1 MIEHRVN
8 ELRGTELE
16 EEHVPFLRP
25 GDLVDGPLKI
35 IGDRLRKRRLRPHA
49 IGPDLAGLSDRSAPY
64 LVTHIIDPNRA
75 LEDKF
80 VLFSAAITDGRTLA
94 GMLTGEAGNSI
105 TLLGMDGVEQVILR
119 NGLKSLTSTRRSLM
133 PDGLAA
139 AINHQAM
146 ADLVAFVAGAG
157 AAPVK

>member
-1 MIEHRVN
+1 MGGLKGDAGRGRTVFVN
-8 ELRGTELE
+8 ACTVCHKL
-16 EEHVPFLRP
+16 
-25 GDLVDGPLKI
+25 GDAG
-35 IGDRLRKRRLRPHA
+35 GSA
-49 IGPDLAGLSDRSAPY
+49 IGPELAGLSDRSAPY

-133 PDGLAA
+133 PDGLEA

-146 ADLVAFVAGAG
+146 ADLVAFVASAG
-157 AAPVK
+157 AAPAK